1 MKKSFIATAALLLGV
16 FATGAGAGAVNIE
29 TVPAKDRAA
38 ILQPPPS
45 EKAGPAR
52 PAAGKAQSQ
61 PADKNLPA
69 KKSDKPS

>member
-1 MKKSFIATAALLLGV
+1 MKQSFIATAALLLGV
-16 FATGAGAGAVNIE
+16 FATGAGAVNIE